1 MRNEIAVDFTLTD
14 WEREVANIMS
24 RGYTRAEAATD
35 LGCSEGSIQRVMKT
49 LARKT
54 EARNVVEMMLT
65 LERAGLLEMGET
77 QLPGVPELPADAG
90 DAARALHSRL
100 DRVTSVKEFHDVRA
114 LYNQALERGW

>member
-1 MRNEIAVDFTLTD
+1 MRNEIAGDFTITD
-14 WEREVANIMS
+14 WEWEVANVMS
-24 RGYTRAEAATD
+24 RGYTRAEAAAD

-77 QLPGVPELPADAG
+77 RLPSVPELPADAG

-100 DRVTSVKEFHDVRA
+100 DRVASVKEFHDVRA